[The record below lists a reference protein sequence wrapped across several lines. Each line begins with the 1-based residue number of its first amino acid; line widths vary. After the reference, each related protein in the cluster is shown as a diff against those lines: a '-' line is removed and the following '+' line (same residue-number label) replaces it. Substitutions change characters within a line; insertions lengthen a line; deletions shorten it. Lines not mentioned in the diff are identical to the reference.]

1 MINKYASIFV
11 LMQLASVQA
20 FAQMNSATP
29 ATKPAAA
36 QVSESQVETEW
47 ISYRNAY
54 RLMIQFEK
62 YGKPKHLI
70 QSHFQ
75 VGTKNGNPLPDNLQ
89 LHLVSKNM
97 RLNLPLDAVG
107 RANFPLLKSAYDEN
121 AELVLNQASGQIS
134 FQSRISIIARADGIY
149 EIAELRLA
157 CEQAQAYLKNM
168 GDAKTAAKSC
178 AGVRFSYLKS
188 MTQAGIKLRGTDM
201 QVHALAWQDNSAFP
215 DENNRAYRTV
225 TLRFSDTPEKA
236 QVLAQQP
243 PVAIAPVFE

>member
-11 LMQLASVQA
+11 LMQLASVQV
-20 FAQMNSATP
+20 FAQINSATP

-36 QVSESQVETEW
+36 QVLESQADTEW

-70 QSHFQ
+70 QNHFQ
-75 VGTKNGNPLPDNLQ
+75 ISSKNGNPLPDTLQ
-89 LHLVSKNM
+89 LHLVSKSM
-97 RLNLPLDAVG
+97 RLSLPLDAVG
-107 RANFPLLKSAYDEN
+107 RTNFPLLKSAYDEN

-134 FQSRISIIARADGIY
+134 FQSRISIVARADGIY

-157 CEQAQAYLKNM
+157 CEQAQAYLKSV
-168 GDAKTAAKSC
+168 GDVKTGAKSC
-178 AGVRFSYLKS
+178 VGVRFSYLKNL
-188 MTQAGIKLRGTDM
+188 TQSGIKFRGADM
-201 QVHALAWQDNSAFP
+201 QLHALAWQENGAFP
-215 DENNRAYRTV
+215 DENNKAYKTV
-225 TLRFSDTPEKA
+225 TLRFADASEKG